1 MRKDSKSRS
10 FIKKILGLISLML
23 MVTNSKAQQITH
35 YFPSGKDKAKT
46 ISGQYG
52 DNSGICL
59 FEYGKFLLYGYA
71 TSVFGS
77 YIFEKDYLLFYPDEA
92 PLFQLYGRYNANF
105 KDSTRFNLAG
115 FEGGKTYVQFDNDST
130 HRVFNDKANC
140 FSPPFVH
147 QESKPVQSLK
157 FIVQSQYMEDD
168 STYQVF
174 QYTNAGKFNDFIAAY
189 NKPQRARQNFSA
201 YLYLAEGNKLAIRL
215 SNYGGERGFL
225 RENQD
230 GSNQE
235 HWNEILAMKKDYDQ
249 SNYTDPTEIFSNAHY
264 TIFYPDLEQ
273 YILDPVTKRYISKFA
288 SDNEAFFAGNPEQ
301 DDRYLNKYIRQGLS
315 SLQDERFDKS
325 KLAKTSLFFTS
336 CDEPEKSYHYENG
349 SQQ

>member
-1 MRKDSKSRS
+1 MRKESKSTS
-10 FIKKILGLISLML
+10 FIKKILGLISLIL
-23 MVTNSKAQQITH
+23 MVTNSKAQQVTH

-52 DNSGICL
+52 GNSGICL
-59 FEYGKFLLYGYA
+59 FEDGKFLLYGYA

-77 YIFEKDYLLFYPDEA
+77 YVFEKDYLLFYPDEA
-92 PLFQLYGRYNANF
+92 PLFQLYGRHNANF

-115 FEGGKTYVQFDNDST
+115 FESGKTYVQFDNDST

-157 FIVQSQYMEDD
+157 FIVQNQYMEDD

-174 QYTNAGKFNDFIAAY
+174 QYTNEGKFNDFIAAY

-201 YLYLAEGNKLAIRL
+201 FLYLAEGNKLAIRL

-235 HWNEILAMKKDYDQ
+235 HWHEILTMKKDYDRA
-249 SNYTDPTEIFSNAHY
+249 NYIDPLAIFSNAYY
-264 TIFYPDLEQ
+264 TLFYPDLEQ
-273 YILDPVTKRYISKFA
+273 YVLDTVNNRYVSKFA
-288 SDNEAFFAGNPEQ
+288 SDNEAYFAGNPEQ
-301 DDRYLNKYIRQGLS
+301 DDRYLNKYIRQNL
-315 SLQDERFDKS
+315 LLLKDEQFDPS
-325 KLAKTSLFFTS
+325 KLSITSLFFS
-336 CDEPEKSYHYENG
+336 RCEESEKPDHDENG